1 MCFIVVIIVVIIIII
16 LLLYLFFS
24 QYYYCTSYRLTE
36 DLDSYSVMSQ
46 PTVLSSAFSL
56 ELAMQCLVS

>member
-24 QYYYCTSYRLTE
+24 QYYYCTSYGLTE
-36 DLDSYSVMSQ
+36 DLDSDSVMSH
-46 PTVLSSAFSL
+46 PTVLSRAVSL
-56 ELAMQCLVS
+56 E